1 MARCQNE
8 PMIAPLAPLA
18 LPADA
23 ARLLDGITVD
33 AALATAVAHAF
44 SQSPYL
50 KRLLRTRK
58 EVLPLIA
65 ELGFDAAFEAVMAQA
80 AAATGDIDELLRAAK
95 ADVALLVALADLGG
109 AWPLEAV
116 TMALSRF
123 ADLALQRAV
132 ATALAERDAPDAG
145 FAVLG
150 LGKLGSYELNYSSD
164 VDLIFLYDPDVIPVR
179 PREDHAEAAVRIGRR
194 IVQIMDAPTAS
205 GYVFRTDLRLRPSPE
220 ATPIAMTFAA
230 AEHYYQSEA
239 LTWERVA
246 FIRCRVCAGDVPR
259 GQEFLDTIAP
269 FLWRRSLDYTAIRD
283 IQSVSLR
290 IRDHYDAG
298 QEVGPGFDLKRGR
311 GGIHE
316 VEFFAQIHQMIWGGR
331 DARLRVAPT
340 LEALAALAD
349 AGRIDAV
356 TAAHLAHAYRFLRTV
371 EHRLQMRA
379 DEQTHAVPTNAA
391 QREAVAQLCGFAD
404 WRALERRLVAETAGV
419 AAAYDLLIAQAGGVE
434 VPTEAK
440 ALRRWLTDAKLK
452 PAAFMPLIERWR
464 QGKYRAL
471 RAEASRHE
479 FEDILP
485 ELLATLAAAGDPAQ
499 AAARFDSFLEQL
511 PAGLQFFALLSANP
525 KLMPLLGRLLGVTPV
540 LANALARDPALLDVL
555 LAPDAFAPLPDG
567 AALLANLRSF
577 VRGSK
582 HLEVTL
588 DRVRNWTGEHRFQV
602 GAQLIEARVDPLVAA
617 TGLSDLADAAL
628 QVLGDAV
635 EAEFAATHGRIAGAG
650 LIVLAMGRYGG
661 RALTHASDLDLIFL
675 FGGSHEAMSDG
686 AKPLAATSYFN
697 RLATRLTAALSVP
710 TAAGALYEVDTRLRP
725 SGSQGL
731 LAVSLDSFARYQR
744 EAAWTWEHLALTR
757 ARIVLGDVGPAQ
769 AVITE
774 ILQAPRDAA
783 VLRTDVLAMRGDIDA
798 AKPGHGFWDVKLG
811 KGGLVDLEFIT
822 HFLQLRE
829 RVAQTPDLRAA
840 IVQLV
845 ALGHLDG
852 ALIDAHDLLTRL
864 LIMLRLVLPDAGAA
878 ATRVAA
884 APAGVTALLAQ
895 ATGQADFAALE
906 AAVAAAR
913 SSIVG
918 AWEVLFD
925 KRR

>member
-1 MARCQNE
+1 MT
-8 PMIAPLAPLA
+8 APLAPLA

-23 ARLLDGITVD
+23 ARLFDGVVLGD
-33 AALATAVAHAF
+33 ALAAALAHAYTHA
-44 SQSPYL
+44 PYL
-50 KRLLRTRK
+50 KRLLRTRRALV
-58 EVLPLIA
+58 EAIA
-65 ELGFDAAFEAVMAQA
+65 AHGFDAVFEARCA
-80 AAATGDIDELLRAAK
+80 AADTAEGDIDALLRAAK
-95 ADVALLVALADLGG
+95 ADVALLIALADLSG
-109 AWPLEAV
+109 AWSLEAV
-116 TMALSRF
+116 TAALSRV
-123 ADLALQRAV
+123 ADLALRRAV
-132 ATALAERDAPDAG
+132 AAALAERGAPDAG
-145 FAVLG
+145 FTVLG
-150 LGKLGSYELNYSSD
+150 LGKLGSHELNYSSD

-179 PREDHAEAAVRIGRR
+179 AREDHAEAAVRIGRR
-194 IVQIMDAPTAS
+194 IVQIMDAPTAD

-246 FIRCRVCAGDVPR
+246 FIRCRVVAGDVAR
-259 GQEFLDTIAP
+259 GTAFLETIAP

-283 IQSVSLR
+283 IQAVSLR

-298 QEVGPGFDLKRGR
+298 QAVGPGYDLKRGR
-311 GGIHE
+311 GGIRE

-331 DARLRVAPT
+331 DPALRVAPT
-340 LEALAALAD
+340 LDALAALKA
-349 AGRIDAV
+349 AGRIEAA
-356 TAAHLAHAYRFLRTV
+356 TADELAHAYRFLRTI

-379 DEQTHAVPTNAA
+379 DEQTHSIPTQAPA
-391 QREAVAQLCGFAD
+391 RSAVAMLGSFDD
-404 WRALERRLVAETAGV
+404 WRGLERRLQAETSGV
-419 AAAYDLLIAQAGGVE
+419 AAAYDLLIAQAGGAK

-440 ALRRWLTDAKLK
+440 ALRRWLSEAGLK
-452 PAAFMPLIERWR
+452 PAALLPLIERWR

-479 FEDILP
+479 FEELLP
-485 ELLATLAAAGDPAQ
+485 ELLAMLAAAADPAQ

-511 PAGLQFFALLSANP
+511 PAGLQFFALLAANP
-525 KLMPLLGRLLGVTPV
+525 PLVPLLGRLLGVTPV

-555 LAPDAFAPLPDG
+555 LAPDAFAPLPD
-567 AALLANLRSF
+567 AAMLRAGLAQF
-577 VRGSK
+577 VRGAR

-588 DRVRNWTGEHRFQV
+588 DRVRNWTGEHRFQI

-617 TGLSDLADAAL
+617 TGLSDLADAAV
-628 QVLGDAV
+628 VLLTEAV
-635 EAEFAATHGRIAGAG
+635 TEEFAAAHGRIEGAG

-675 FGGSHEAMSDG
+675 FSGSHEAMSDG
-686 AKPLAATSYFN
+686 AKPLAATTYFN

-725 SGSQGL
+725 SGAQGL

-757 ARIVLGDVGPAQ
+757 ARVVAGDAGALDALIADV
-769 AVITE
+769 
-774 ILQAPRDAA
+774 LQAPRDAKL
-783 VLRTDVLAMRGDIDA
+783 LRADVLTMRGDIDA

-822 HFLQLRE
+822 HFVQLRD

-840 IVQLV
+840 LTELAASGRIDAALV
-845 ALGHLDG
+845 E
-852 ALIDAHDLLTRL
+852 AHDLLSRL

-878 ATRVAA
+878 IGKLASQPPMVL
-884 APAGVTALLAQ
+884 ALLAR
-895 ATGQADFAALE
+895 ATGQEDFAALE
-906 AAVAAAR
+906 AAVGAAR
-913 SSIVG
+913 RRIIA
-918 AWEVLFD
+918 AWEAVFETP
-925 KRR
+925 R